1 MASPI
6 LIIGAG
12 ISGLA
17 LAQGL
22 KKNGIPFKIFEK
34 DAEFHSRSQGYRVRL
49 SDEGIQALEA
59 VLSPEHFDRLCQCCG
74 QGIQTSNVPSAAFDA
89 TTPGAPGEPLFKPGQ
104 GWKGPP
110 GAVQSKVLSA
120 DRSTVREVLRQ
131 EIENIQYGKDFERY
145 EEHDDGVTVY
155 FRDGTAAH
163 GSSLVAAD
171 GAWSRVRKQLLPDF
185 KLVDSEGR
193 LVFGKTVLSDKFTSI
208 FSSKALSGLILL
220 RSPQQTCLMETMRF
234 DASLPE
240 TPKDYIYWVLFTRK
254 DQHVPD
260 GELLYLGPSET
271 IRLARRLTSDYD
283 PSFGALFD
291 PQYEVSGTVFRV
303 VTCRPSGIPLSTNKA
318 SRVVLIGDCG
328 HPMPPTAALGAT
340 VGLADAA
347 TVLRQLLR
355 SEHAS
360 NPAAAFRAYEDE
372 MKVYAAASLEKS
384 LVGGRAVFGMRPF
397 DELPDIEH

>member
-22 KKNGIPFKIFEK
+22 KKHGIAFEIFEK

-49 SDEGIQALEA
+49 SDEGIEALDD
-59 VLSPEHFDRLCQCCG
+59 VLSPEHFQKLCNTCG

-110 GAVQSKVLSA
+110 GAAQSKVLSA

-131 EIENIQYGKDFERY
+131 GIENIQHGKDFERY
-145 EEHDDGVTVY
+145 EEHGDGVSIY
-155 FRDGTAAH
+155 FRDGTVAH

-171 GAWSRVRKQLLPDF
+171 GAWSRVRRQLLPDF
-185 KLVDSEGR
+185 KLADSEAR
-193 LVFGKTVLSDKFTSI
+193 LVFGKTVLSDDFTRA

-240 TPKDYIYWVLFTRK
+240 APKDYIYWVLFTRK
-254 DQHVPD
+254 EQHMPD
-260 GELLYLGPSET
+260 EQLLHLDHSET
-271 IRLARRLTSDYD
+271 IQLARKLTSDYD

-303 VTCRPSGIPLSTNKA
+303 VTCRPSRIPLSTNKF
-318 SRVVLIGDCG
+318 SRIVLIGDCQ

-340 VGLADAA
+340 IGLADAA
-347 TVLRQLLR
+347 TVLRQLLKP
-355 SEHAS
+355 ENAG

-372 MKVYAAASLEKS
+372 MRVYAAASLEKS

-397 DELPDIEH
+397 EQLPDIDY